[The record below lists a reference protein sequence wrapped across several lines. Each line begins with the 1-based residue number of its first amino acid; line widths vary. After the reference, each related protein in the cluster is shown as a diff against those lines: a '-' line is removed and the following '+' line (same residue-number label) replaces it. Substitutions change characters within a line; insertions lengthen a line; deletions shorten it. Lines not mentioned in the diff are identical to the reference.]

1 MDSLGYKKWLDEV
14 KADKSIK
21 YRKDLVCRAGRVE
34 RAFKLYNEKFSLDK
48 EYKKDGGESLLQKF
62 RLKGKGLGDKPLNL
76 PVGTNQMCDFST
88 AVRWYFKYMSEKEGK

>member
-1 MDSLGYKKWLDEV
+1 MDSLGFKKWLDVE

-48 EYKKDGGESLLQKF
+48 EYKKDGGESLIKKF
-62 RLKGKGLGDKPLNL
+62 RLKGIALQDKPYNL
-76 PVGTNQMCDFST
+76 PIGSNSMNDFAT
-88 AVRWYFKYMSEKEGK
+88 AVRVYFKYISEKEGK